1 MKSVYLA
8 GPDVFYLDADSLAEE
23 HKALC
28 RRYGF
33 EPLHPIDQPT
43 LKSRHIVT
51 TNIELLSRADAVVAN
66 LNPFRGAEVDSGT
79 AFEVGFAV
87 ARGILVVGYIES
99 YECLKDRVG
108 RLFGPLGQQGG
119 VWRDRDGNL
128 VENFEH
134 PVNLMLAEPC
144 MIVVGGLEVALQ
156 VLRSAKNIPEQLA
169 SLRRLRGRLPADYRD
184 SRDERYDIEKI

>member
-8 GPDVFYLDADSLAEE
+8 GPDVFYLDADRLAEE

-28 RRYGF
+28 RQYGF

-43 LKSRHIVT
+43 LKSRHIFT

-87 ARGILVVGYIES
+87 ALGIPVVRYIES
-99 YECLKDRVG
+99 SECLKDRVG
-108 RLFGPLGQQGG
+108 RLFGPLGQQGS

-144 MIVVGGLEVALQ
+144 MIVVGGLEDALQ
-156 VLRSAKNIPEQLA
+156 ALGSAKNFPEQLA
-169 SLRRLRGRLPADYRD
+169 SLCQLMGRLPADNLAG
-184 SRDERYDIEKI
+184 RDEQ

>member
-1 MKSVYLA
+1 MLLPMNTVYLA
-8 GPDVFYLDADSLAEE
+8 GPDVFYLDADRLAEE

-43 LKSRHIVT
+43 LESQHIFT

-79 AFEVGFAV
+79 AFEVGFAF
-87 ARGILVVGYIES
+87 ARGIPVVGYIES
-99 YECLKDRVG
+99 AVCLKDRVG
-108 RLFGPLGQQGG
+108 RLFGPLGQHGG

-134 PVNLMLAEPC
+134 PVNLMLAESC
-144 MIVVGGLEVALQ
+144 VIVVGGLDDALQ
-156 VLRSAKNIPEQLA
+156 ALRSAKNIPEQFA

-184 SRDERYDIEKI
+184 GRDER